1 LGISL
6 CPHAPF
12 FSKFAFRSL
21 TASNAPKE
29 DVYSFAVFFME
40 KEEKK
45 KLRQSLERY
54 GHVLNTL
61 GNHRFESEGD
71 TVFV

>member
-1 LGISL
+1 
-6 CPHAPF
+6 
-12 FSKFAFRSL
+12 
-21 TASNAPKE
+21 
-29 DVYSFAVFFME
+29 ME

-61 GNHRFESEGD
+61 GNYRFESEGD
-71 TVFV
+71 TVFVYGI